1 MAEVVEHE
9 REETEDEE
17 RDERANGG
25 EGLGKGT
32 AVKAAAAVAA
42 AGAAAVATRKV
53 LSKRSPEEGSEASST
68 KKPEGSNA
76 KSGTGLMLRSVAE
89 GGWDAARDA
98 LVPVAED
105 AADAAGAYL
114 ANNGPEVVRDRI
126 VPRFISSFSKA
137 REKS

>member
-1 MAEVVEHE
+1 
-9 REETEDEE
+9 
-17 RDERANGG
+17 
-25 EGLGKGT
+25 
-32 AVKAAAAVAA
+32 
-42 AGAAAVATRKV
+42 
-53 LSKRSPEEGSEASST
+53 
-68 KKPEGSNA
+68 
-76 KSGTGLMLRSVAE
+76 MLRSVAE